1 MADSKEYYAQ
11 YSGSTTSIWGYKAN
25 YTFTINMFDF
35 GSNLKELRLKHKMTQ
50 KELADKNG
58 VTKSVV
64 SYYELQERSPSPE
77 ILIKLSRIFH
87 VTTDY
92 LLGIEHTHTIDVSN
106 LSSEQ
111 LTVIEQLIKLFESDD
126 K

>member
-1 MADSKEYYAQ
+1 MV
-11 YSGSTTSIWGYKAN
+11 
-25 YTFTINMFDF
+25 DF
-35 GSNLKELRLKHKMTQ
+35 GNKLKELRLKHKMTQ
-50 KELADKNG
+50 KELADKIG

-92 LLGIEHTHTIDVSN
+92 LLGIEHKHVIDVSK
-106 LSSEQ
+106 LSPEELTLVEQ
-111 LTVIEQLIKLFESDD
+111 MIKLFERD
-126 K
+126 KK